1 MLPVHLL
8 EPLCAGSSYSL
19 GELSSP
25 CGLDDAGLG
34 GQCRHAPLSQLYFCF
49 GCCPQRLR
57 LVCALP
63 CRRPSHLSRSVV
75 TAIGA
80 LARLLR
86 DRKVRLLFQKS
97 AGVQLLAPLL
107 RQSSQ
112 SGPSNQ
118 QLLYEAGL
126 CVWQLTFLPEA
137 TSVMGSSGIVQGLV
151 EMARSAQKEKVRL
164 PAAFAVA
171 WPAICLSWLSN
182 KFHLVLQ
189 QESTCDALQSTC
201 MPPIPCTCQVF
212 SIDIC
217 SREQPTVQIW

>member
-1 MLPVHLL
+1 M
-8 EPLCAGSSYSL
+8 
-19 GELSSP
+19 
-25 CGLDDAGLG
+25 
-34 GQCRHAPLSQLYFCF
+34 
-49 GCCPQRLR
+49 
-57 LVCALP
+57 CALP
-63 CRRPSHLSRSVV
+63 CRRPSHPSRSVV

-182 KFHLVLQ
+182 KCYLVLK
-189 QESTCDALQSTC
+189 QEAPAMRCNQHACLPSLALAKSSAVTCAAGSSPLCRFGDLNYGQASTATCCPSALVDGPAAVC
-201 MPPIPCTCQVF
+201 PPTAAAACSC
-212 SIDIC
+212 SIFASDGT
-217 SREQPTVQIW
+217 S

>member
-1 MLPVHLL
+1 MLALL
-8 EPLCAGSSYSL
+8 AALVGYLCLAALKMPLLKDSAGMQL
-19 GELSSP
+19 F
-25 CGLDDAGLG
+25 CGSML
-34 GQCRHAPLSQLYFCF
+34 RQLL
-49 GCCPQRLR
+49 PQKLR
-57 LVCALP
+57 MVCAP
-63 CRRPSHLSRSVV
+63 SCRRPSHPSRSVV
-75 TAIGA
+75 TAISA

-137 TSVMGSSGIVQGLV
+137 AGVMGSSGIVQGLV

-164 PAAFAVA
+164 PAKFTVV
-171 WPAICLSWLSN
+171 WPAFCLSWLSN
-182 KFHLVLQ
+182 KCHLVLRKM
-189 QESTCDALQSTC
+189 L
-201 MPPIPCTCQVF
+201 
-212 SIDIC
+212 C
-217 SREQPTVQIW
+217 SRCAVHQGRLCTR

>member
-1 MLPVHLL
+1 M
-8 EPLCAGSSYSL
+8 
-19 GELSSP
+19 
-25 CGLDDAGLG
+25 
-34 GQCRHAPLSQLYFCF
+34 
-49 GCCPQRLR
+49 
-57 LVCALP
+57 
-63 CRRPSHLSRSVV
+63 V
-75 TAIGA
+75 TAISA

-137 TSVMGSSGIVQGLV
+137 ASVMGSSGIVQGLV

-164 PAAFAVA
+164 PAVSAAV
-171 WPAICLSWLSN
+171 WPAFVCRGSATGVVWCSGRKLLCIRCVLCLRLRYVPGVS
-182 KFHLVLQ
+182 
-189 QESTCDALQSTC
+189 
-201 MPPIPCTCQVF
+201 
-212 SIDIC
+212 
-217 SREQPTVQIW
+217 